1 MTTKEKKSIEKFVD
15 TLNVEEK
22 YLLSEYLNIR
32 IYGSLSEKFDE
43 ILKKSHETK
52 KTNS

>member
-1 MTTKEKKSIEKFVD
+1 MTTNKKNSIEKFVE
-15 TLNVEEK
+15 TLDEDEK
-22 YLLSEYLNIR
+22 ALLSKYITTKTYE
-32 IYGSLSEKFDE
+32 SLSEKFDE